1 MTRKI
6 ISAFLAL
13 ILCFSLALSVSAEER
28 NIAFVYDELGYLTQE
43 ERTALSDRAWEIY
56 QETGVGI
63 FYAYLTAESLQTCDT
78 RFFAKGIENYVIMM
92 ENETSWYVHLGGQG
106 EIIDGEAEDAL
117 RAIYDETETYAEG
130 VMAFMEAAAEYFP
143 TIPAAADAA
152 AEIVY
157 DAEERF
163 LYDDADLLTDDQEAT
178 LAQKLENVSHAH
190 NTQLVVATLPAL
202 NNGNIDDF
210 VEYLYDSMDFGYGET
225 KEGVLLLICMDP
237 REYRI
242 LSNGQA
248 GVAIGPDQIDTLCDF
263 MDLYLPKGSYAA
275 AFNSFADQCDEM
287 LQYYQ
292 SGSPFQV
299 GKNLAISLVIGLV
312 AGLIVALILKGQL
325 KSVRKQYTA
334 HVYVKQGSMHVDHKQ
349 DIFLYRNVTRTRK
362 QEREES
368 SSSSG
373 SDGTARSKG
382 GGSF

>member
-13 ILCFSLALSVSAEER
+13 ILCGSLALSVSAEAKA
-28 NIAFVYDELGYLTQE
+28 IDFVIDELGCLTNE
-43 ERTALSDRAWEIY
+43 ECSSFNELASSIY
-56 QETGVGI
+56 EQTGVGI
-63 FYAYLTAESLQTCDT
+63 FFAYLQTGSVLDYDVDSIVN
-78 RFFAKGIENYVIMM
+78 GIADYVIML
-92 ENETSWYVHLGGQG
+92 ENETHWCLYTGGRG
-106 EIIDGEAEDAL
+106 DIIDKAAEEEL
-117 RAIYDETETYAEG
+117 RAIYDATPTYAEG
-130 VMAFMEAAAEYFP
+130 VPAFLEATAEYFP
-143 TIPAAADAA
+143 EVPAAT
-152 AEIVY
+152 ETHSW

-163 LYDDADLLTDDQEAT
+163 LYDDADLLTDSEEAT
-178 LAQKLENVSHAH
+178 LVQKLEDVSHAH
-190 NTQLVVATLPAL
+190 NTQLVIAALPSL
-202 NNGNIDDF
+202 GGNDIDDY

-225 KEGVLLLICMDP
+225 REGVLLLICMDP

-248 GVAIGPDQIDTLCDF
+248 GVAIGSDQVDTLCDF
-263 MDLYLPKGSYAA
+263 MDMHLPNGHYVA
-275 AFNSFADQCDEM
+275 AFNSFADQCGEM
-287 LQYYQ
+287 LQYYE

-334 HVYVKQGSMHVDHKQ
+334 HVYVKQGSMHVDLKQ

-362 QEREES
+362 QEREKS

-373 SDGTARSKG
+373 SDGTARTKG

>member
-6 ISAFLAL
+6 ISALLAL
-13 ILCFSLALSVSAEER
+13 ILCFGLALSVSAKER
-28 NIAFVYDELGYLTQE
+28 NIAFVYDELDYLTQE

-63 FYAYLTAESLQTCDT
+63 FYAYLTAESLETCDT

-92 ENETSWYVHLGGQG
+92 ENETHWYMHLGGKG
-106 EIIDGEAEDAL
+106 EIIDLEAEDAL

-130 VMAFMEAAAEYFP
+130 VMAFMEATAEYFS
-143 TIPAAADAA
+143 TIPTAADAA
-152 AEIVY
+152 GEIAY
-157 DAEERF
+157 DGEERF
-163 LYDDADLLTDDQEAT
+163 LYDDADLLTDDQEAE
-178 LAQKLENVSHAH
+178 LAQKLEAVSHAH
-190 NTQLVVATLPAL
+190 NTQLVIAALPSL
-202 NNGNIDDF
+202 DGEDIDDY
-210 VEYLYDSMDFGYGET
+210 VEYLYDSMDFGYGQT
-225 KEGVLLLICMDP
+225 REGVLLLICMDP

-242 LSNGQA
+242 MSNGQA
-248 GVAIGPDQIDTLCDF
+248 GVAIGPKQVDTLCDF
-263 MDLYLPKGSYAA
+263 MDMYLPNGHYVA
-275 AFNSFADQCDEM
+275 AFHSFADQCGEM
-287 LQYYQ
+287 LQYYA

-299 GKNLAISLVIGLV
+299 GKNLAVSLVIGLV

-334 HVYVKQGSMHVDHKQ
+334 HVYVKQGSMQVNLRH

-368 SSSSG
+368 SSTSG
-373 SDGTARSKG
+373 SGGTARTKG